1 MPELCPG
8 RGPKIRSNQDLF
20 QETRRATVGVI
31 LTLWLRAIWS
41 LICWIGH
48 FMVHI
53 PFVRYVNIFFSVP
66 GIFKPGACQ
75 EKTFFWRE
83 KSCCSDYL
91 LGLYCALSSKFR
103 LMLILMEPIKGCTP
117 ATRIPN
123 HPRNAATLLFVRP
136 SVCMSI
142 LYGTMSGELRLQ
154 RRTKKPMNIQVSNLE
169 KQEIFAFK

>member
-1 MPELCPG
+1 MLDRPFY
-8 RGPKIRSNQDLF
+8 GPYTFCKIC
-20 QETRRATVGVI
+20 E
-31 LTLWLRAIWS
+31 
-41 LICWIGH
+41 H
-48 FMVHI
+48 
-53 PFVRYVNIFFSVP
+53 FFSVP

-83 KSCCSDYL
+83 KSCCSDCL

-169 KQEIFAFK
+169 KQEIFAFKWSSEAVIPAQEDAPFKNLVHNLAILSGVLAFLSPSQI